1 MNIKI
6 IGCTVLLF
14 TVVCISAIGQ
24 TDEPVSPSEKNPKAV
39 ELIKQAIMLEDAM
52 MLPSA
57 IDKYKEVL
65 KLEPKDF
72 AAMNTIAG
80 LYGKQGDAVQEVVW
94 AQRAIDTSPKYWKG
108 YINLGN
114 GLAMQD
120 KIDASIRAFQKA
132 AEIAPKETLPIYS
145 LGVVAENQRDL
156 KKALEFYKKSI
167 ELDPKFENGL
177 FSAAAMHAN
186 LKQFAEAK
194 ALLKKLLA
202 INPKDTDA
210 QQMLQQIES
219 EKP

>member
-1 MNIKI
+1 MKTKI
-6 IGCTVLLF
+6 ICIGVLF
-14 TVVCISAIGQ
+14 FVTGCISIMGQ

-52 MLPSA
+52 MLVSA

-80 LYGKQGDAVQEVVW
+80 LYGKEGNAAQEVVW
-94 AQRAIDTSPKYWKG
+94 AQKSIDTSPRYWQG

-114 GLAMQD
+114 GLGMQD
-120 KIDASIRAFQKA
+120 KFDAAIKAYQKA
-132 AEIAPKETLPIYS
+132 AEIAPKDPLPIYS
-145 LGVVAENQRDL
+145 LGVIAENQHNFT
-156 KKALEFYKKSI
+156 KALDLYKKSV

-210 QQMLQQIES
+210 QQMLQQIER